1 MNQDTKTQKGKHTS
15 REITDTLFMWSKEE
29 GIGIRKARKRMD
41 HSLGEYGVK
50 DQVDFLLG
58 IPGIFSIASPWYINF
73 YVTLRR
79 KVNFFSTKSSLDFLP

>member
-1 MNQDTKTQKGKHTS
+1 MNQDTKTQKGKHTP
-15 REITDTLFMWSKEE
+15 REITDAMFMWVKEE
-29 GIGIRKARKRMD
+29 GIGIRKARKKMD
-41 HSLGEYGVK
+41 HSLGKYGVK
-50 DQVDFLLG
+50 DEVDFLLG

>member
-1 MNQDTKTQKGKHTS
+1 MNQDTKTQKGKHTP
-15 REITDTLFMWSKEE
+15 REITNAMFMWSKEG

-58 IPGIFSIASPWYINF
+58 IPGIFS
-73 YVTLRR
+73 LREIFIR
-79 KVNFFSTKSSLDFLP
+79 EVSLLDFLIRKRA